1 MNDAVRLFPV
11 HGPDVEGLHPIVD
24 MLGVAGDGDRFGQQ
38 LPGRPP
44 VEGQNLPLLAQ
55 PFGVGKAS
63 GVDPAV
69 DGEVHLVAPAG
80 GGEPEPQ
87 RGNKQ
92 VLQLIVGGQ
101 GTGAGDD
108 LQAGGQRPSAQLG
121 QQQAGGRAI
130 LVLDGVNAGAQGL
143 QGLVENHRPLRCDGG
158 QEPALFLPAPGME
171 SREFPI
177 RDSLRR
183 PDDLGH
189 VGAVLGDTGAVPQ
202 QGRGRAHEFAAA
214 GVQGGT
220 GVGRLDDVCRL
231 PVKPLGV
238 HATA

>member
-1 MNDAVRLFPV
+1 M
-11 HGPDVEGLHPIVD
+11 
-24 MLGVAGDGDRFGQQ
+24 
-38 LPGRPP
+38 
-44 VEGQNLPLLAQ
+44 
-55 PFGVGKAS
+55 
-63 GVDPAV
+63 
-69 DGEVHLVAPAG
+69 
-80 GGEPEPQ
+80 
-87 RGNKQ
+87 
-92 VLQLIVGGQ
+92 LQLIVGGQ

-121 QQQAGGRAI
+121 QQQAGGRAVF
-130 LVLDGVNAGAQGL
+130 VLDGVNAGAQGL
-143 QGLVENHRPLRCDGG
+143 QGLVENHRPLRRDGG
-158 QEPALFLPAPGME
+158 QEPALFFPAPGME
-171 SREFPI
+171 PREFPI

-220 GVGRLDDVCRL
+220 GVGRLDDVRRL
-231 PVKPLGV
+231 PVEPLGV